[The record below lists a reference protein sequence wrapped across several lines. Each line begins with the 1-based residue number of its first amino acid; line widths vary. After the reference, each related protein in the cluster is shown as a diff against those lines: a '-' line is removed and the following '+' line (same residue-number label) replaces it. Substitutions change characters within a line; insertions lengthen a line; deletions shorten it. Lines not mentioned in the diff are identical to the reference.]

1 MTTRRIS
8 PLHRAAAPLIGT
20 PVRSQSSKPRPSRSQ
35 GPARL
40 SAPRG
45 LVAWRLAGL
54 DDVALLEWPTSAPA
68 TPDGLTEAEREVLAL
83 VREGLSNA
91 EIARRRGRSVRTVA
105 NQIASIFAKCGV
117 RSRAE
122 LFALASG
129 TGGPAASE

>member
-1 MTTRRIS
+1 MATQKISTLHPGATRLNGSTMR
-8 PLHRAAAPLIGT
+8 PGG
-20 PVRSQSSKPRPSRSQ
+20 SKPRPSRSQ
-35 GPARL
+35 PPARL
-40 SAPRG
+40 APPRG
-45 LVAWRLAGL
+45 LVAWRLAGQ
-54 DDVALLEWPTSAPA
+54 DDVALLEWPTSAPS

-91 EIARRRGRSVRTVA
+91 DIARRRGRSVRTVA

-129 TGGPAASE
+129 NGRNAE

>member
-1 MTTRRIS
+1 VTTRRIS
-8 PLHRAAAPLIGT
+8 PLHRTAAPLNG
-20 PVRSQSSKPRPSRSQ
+20 PDVRPGSSKPRPSRSQ

-45 LVAWRLAGL
+45 LVAWRLAGQ

-83 VREGLSNA
+83 VRAGLSNA

-129 TGGPAASE
+129 GGGPSASE